1 MIPKIGQRF
10 SEKIMRQ
17 QETLMTPTR
26 SRAGSRRLR
35 AAALTVL
42 ALALVGCAD
51 ASRLDL
57 GERVPLREPPK
68 HTAEAGPALHEHQ
81 RILAAYGGAYHDPR
95 LEALISHTVERLV
108 AASEKPDL
116 RYKVTILNSPSVN
129 AFALPNG
136 QLYVTRGL
144 LALANDTSE
153 LASVLAHEMGHVI
166 ARHAAI
172 REEQLRQAELVSQVA
187 SDVFK
192 DPQVGA
198 LALAKN
204 KLALATFSRGQEL
217 EADGIG
223 VGISSRAGFDPNG
236 AVHFLTS
243 MARNAE
249 LRPAS
254 GGVDPRMLDFLAS
267 HPATPERIK
276 VAEANAKQY
285 TGATGAPAGEKD
297 KAAYLAAL
305 DGMVYGED
313 PGDGF
318 VRGRRFVHP
327 RLGFTFTAPETFAL
341 ENTAQAVLGVKDGG
355 GQALRV
361 DVVKVPAEQSLSDYL
376 VSGWIDNVDKESIEQ
391 LTVNGF
397 PTATAAAKG
406 DQWAF
411 RLYVLRYGNEVYRF
425 IFAAKHRSAEVDRAF
440 REAVNSFRRL
450 TPSEVEG
457 AKPLHL
463 KVVTM
468 GPRQSAADVAH
479 AMAVPDR
486 PLERFLILNGKSAA
500 DPPKPG
506 DQVKIIVE

>member
-1 MIPKIGQRF
+1 V
-10 SEKIMRQ
+10 
-17 QETLMTPTR
+17 L
-26 SRAGSRRLR
+26 
-35 AAALTVL
+35 L
-42 ALALVGCAD
+42 ALALLGCAD
-51 ASRLDL
+51 ASRLLD
-57 GERVPLREPPK
+57 GDRVPLREPAK
-68 HTAEAGPALHEHQ
+68 HASEAGPALREHQ

-95 LEALISHTVERLV
+95 LEGLIVQTVDRLV
-108 AASEKPDL
+108 ASSEKPDL

-136 QLYVTRGL
+136 QLYITRGL

-172 REEQLRQAELVSQVA
+172 REQQLRQAELVSQVA

-276 VAEANAKQY
+276 IAQANAKQY
-285 TGATGAPAGEKD
+285 AGTPGAEKD
-297 KAAYLAAL
+297 KAAYLATL

-318 VRGRRFVHP
+318 VRGRRFLHP
-327 RLGFTFTAPETFAL
+327 RLGFTFTAPEHFTL
-341 ENTAQAVLGVKDGG
+341 DNTAQAVLGVKEGG

-361 DVVKVPAEQSLSDYL
+361 DVVKVPAEQSLTDYL
-376 VSGWIDNVDKESIEQ
+376 VSGWIDNVDKDTVEQ
-391 LTVNGF
+391 LTVNDF
-397 PTATAAAKG
+397 PAATAAAKG

-411 RLYVLRYGNEVYRF
+411 RLYVVRFGNEVYRF
-425 IFAAKHRSAEVDRAF
+425 IFAAKQKSAELDRMF
-440 REAVNSFRRL
+440 REAVNTFRRL
-450 TPSEVEG
+450 SPAEIQS
-457 AKPLHL
+457 AKSLHL
-463 KVVTM
+463 KVVTVQ
-468 GPRQSAADVAH
+468 GESAEQLAAR
-479 AMAVPDR
+479 MAISDR
-486 PLERFLILNGKSAA
+486 RLERFLVLNGLKSG
-500 DPPKPG
+500 DPLKPG
-506 DQVKIIVE
+506 DQVKLVVE

>member
-1 MIPKIGQRF
+1 M
-10 SEKIMRQ
+10 
-17 QETLMTPTR
+17 R
-26 SRAGSRRLR
+26 SRAGSGSLG
-35 AAALTVL
+35 AAALAVL
-42 ALALVGCAD
+42 ALALFGCAE
-51 ASRLDL
+51 ATRLDL
-57 GERVPLREPPK
+57 GERVPLREPPAK
-68 HTAEAGPALHEHQ
+68 HTAEANPALREHQ
-81 RILAAYGGAYHDPR
+81 RILAAYGGAYHDAR

-116 RYKVTILNSPSVN
+116 RYRVTILNSPSVN

-153 LASVLAHEMGHVI
+153 LASVLSHEKGHVI

-204 KLALATFSRGQEL
+204 KLSLATFSRGQEL

-276 VAEANAKQY
+276 IAQANAKQY
-285 TGATGAPAGEKD
+285 ASETGGSGEKD
-297 KAAYLAAL
+297 KAAYLAGL

-318 VRGRRFVHP
+318 VRGRRFLHP
-327 RLGFTFTAPETFAL
+327 RLGFTFTAPETFTL

-355 GQALRV
+355 SQALRV
-361 DVVKVPAEQSLSDYL
+361 DVVKVPAEQSLADYL
-376 VSGWIDNVDKESIEQ
+376 VSGWIDNVDNDSIEQ

-397 PTATAAAKG
+397 PAATAAAKG
-406 DQWAF
+406 DPWAF
-411 RLYVLRYGNEVYRF
+411 RLYVVRFGNEVYRF
-425 IFAAKHRSAEVDRAF
+425 IFATKHKSAEVDRVF
-440 REAVNSFRRL
+440 REAVNTFRRL
-450 TPSEVEG
+450 TPEEVQV
-457 AKPLHL
+457 AKSLHL
-463 KVVTM
+463 KIVTM
-468 GPRQSAADVAH
+468 GRESAAEMARR
-479 AMAVPDR
+479 MAVPDR
-486 PLERFLILNGKSAA
+486 PLERFLILNGRTAA

-506 DQVKIIVE
+506 EQVKIIVE

>member
-1 MIPKIGQRF
+1 V
-10 SEKIMRQ
+10 
-17 QETLMTPTR
+17 TPTR
-26 SRAGSRRLR
+26 SRAGSGRLG
-35 AAALTVL
+35 AAALAVL
-42 ALALVGCAD
+42 ALALYGCAD
-51 ASRLDL
+51 AMRLDL
-57 GERVPLREPPK
+57 GERVPLREPPAK
-68 HTAEAGPALHEHQ
+68 HTVEASPALREHQ
-81 RILAAYGGAYHDPR
+81 RILTAYGGAYHDAR

-276 VAEANAKQY
+276 IAQANAKQY
-285 TGATGAPAGEKD
+285 TAETATAGEKD
-297 KAAYLAAL
+297 KAAYLAVL

-318 VRGRRFVHP
+318 VRGRRFLHP

-361 DVVKVPAEQSLSDYL
+361 DVVKVPAEQSLADYL

-391 LTVNGF
+391 LAVNGF
-397 PTATAAAKG
+397 PAATAAAKG

-411 RLYVLRYGNEVYRF
+411 RLYVVRFGNEVYRF
-425 IFAAKHRSAEVDRAF
+425 IFAAKHRSAEIDRVF

-450 TPSEVEG
+450 TPTEVQG
-457 AKPLHL
+457 AKSLHL
-463 KVVTM
+463 KTVTM
-468 GPRQSAADVAH
+468 GQESAAE
-479 AMAVPDR
+479 MARRMAIPDR
-486 PLERFLILNGKSAA
+486 PLERFLILNGRTAA

>member
-1 MIPKIGQRF
+1 M
-10 SEKIMRQ
+10 
-17 QETLMTPTR
+17 TLTR
-26 SRAGSRRLR
+26 SRAGCGRLGP
-35 AAALTVL
+35 AAALL
-42 ALALVGCAD
+42 ALSLLGCAD
-51 ASRLDL
+51 TARFVEGD
-57 GERVPLREPPK
+57 RVPLREPVK
-68 HTAEAGPALHEHQ
+68 HTAESGPTVREHQ
-81 RILAAYGGAYHDPR
+81 RILAAYGGVYRDEH
-95 LEALISHTVERLV
+95 LEALISQTVERLV

-116 RYKVTILNSPSVN
+116 RYKVTILNSPSIN

-172 REEQLRQAELVSQVA
+172 REQQLKQAELVSQVA

-204 KLALATFSRGQEL
+204 KLALATFSRGQEM

-223 VGISSRAGFDPNG
+223 VGISSRAGFDPDG

-249 LRPAS
+249 LRPAA
-254 GGVDPRMLDFLAS
+254 GGIDPRMLDFLAS

-276 VAEANAKQY
+276 IAEANAKQY
-285 TGATGAPAGEKD
+285 KGTTPGGGEKD
-297 KAAYLAAL
+297 KAAYLGAL

-313 PGDGF
+313 PGDGL
-318 VRGRRFVHP
+318 VRGRRFLHP
-327 RLGFTFTAPETFAL
+327 RLGFTFTAPENFTL
-341 ENTAQAVLGVKDGG
+341 DNTAQAVLGVKDGG

-376 VSGWIDNVDKESIEQ
+376 LSGWIDNVDKESIEQ

-397 PTATAAAKG
+397 TAATAAAKG

-411 RLYVLRYGNEVYRF
+411 RLYVVRFGNEVYRF
-425 IFAAKHRSAEVDRAF
+425 IFATKHKSADVDRMF
-440 REAVNSFRRL
+440 REAVNTFRRL
-450 TPSEVEG
+450 TPAEIQD

-463 KVVTM
+463 KVVTVERET
-468 GPRQSAADVAH
+468 PAE
-479 AMAVPDR
+479 MARRMAISDR
-486 PLERFLILNGKSAA
+486 PLERFLVLNGLKAGEQL
-500 DPPKPG
+500 KPG
-506 DQVKIIVE
+506 DPVKIVVE

>member
-1 MIPKIGQRF
+1 
-10 SEKIMRQ
+10 
-17 QETLMTPTR
+17 MTPTR
-26 SRAGSRRLR
+26 SRAGSGRLG
-35 AAALTVL
+35 AAALAVL
-42 ALALVGCAD
+42 ALALYGCAD
-51 ASRLDL
+51 AMRLDL
-57 GERVPLREPPK
+57 GERVPLREPPAK
-68 HTAEAGPALHEHQ
+68 HTVEASPALREHQ
-81 RILAAYGGAYHDPR
+81 RILTAYGGAYHDAR

-198 LALAKN
+198 LALARN

-276 VAEANAKQY
+276 IAQANAKQY
-285 TGATGAPAGEKD
+285 TAETATAGEKD
-297 KAAYLAAL
+297 KAAYLAVL

-318 VRGRRFVHP
+318 VRGRRFLHP

-361 DVVKVPAEQSLSDYL
+361 DVVKVPAEQSLADYL

-397 PTATAAAKG
+397 PAATAAAKG

-411 RLYVLRYGNEVYRF
+411 RLYVVRFGNEVYRF
-425 IFAAKHRSAEVDRAF
+425 IFAAKHRSAEIDRVF

-450 TPSEVEG
+450 TPTEVQG
-457 AKPLHL
+457 AKSLHL
-463 KVVTM
+463 KTVTM
-468 GPRQSAADVAH
+468 GQESAAE
-479 AMAVPDR
+479 MARRMAIPDR
-486 PLERFLILNGKSAA
+486 PLERFLILNGRTAA

>member
-1 MIPKIGQRF
+1 V
-10 SEKIMRQ
+10 
-17 QETLMTPTR
+17 TPTR
-26 SRAGSRRLR
+26 SRAGSGRLG
-35 AAALTVL
+35 AAALAVL
-42 ALALVGCAD
+42 ALALYGCAD
-51 ASRLDL
+51 AMRLDL
-57 GERVPLREPPK
+57 GERVPLREPPAK
-68 HTAEAGPALHEHQ
+68 HTVEASPALREHQ
-81 RILAAYGGAYHDPR
+81 RILTAYGGAYHDAR

-276 VAEANAKQY
+276 IAQANAKQY
-285 TGATGAPAGEKD
+285 AANGAGERD
-297 KAAYLAAL
+297 KATYLADI
-305 DGMVYGED
+305 DGLTYGED
-313 PGDGF
+313 PGDGL
-318 VRGRRFVHP
+318 VRGRRFLHP
-327 RLGFTFTAPETFAL
+327 RLGFTFTAPEGFVL
-341 ENTAQAVLGVKDGG
+341 DNTSQAVLGVKDGG
-355 GQALRV
+355 AQALRV
-361 DVVKVPAEQSLSDYL
+361 DVVRVPADQSLGDYL
-376 VSGWIDNVDKESIEQ
+376 VSGWIENIDKETIEQ

-397 PTATAAAKG
+397 PAATAAAKG
-406 DQWAF
+406 DQWTF
-411 RLYVLRYGNEVYRF
+411 RLYVMRFGTDVYRF
-425 IFAAKHRSAEVDRAF
+425 IFATKQRSADLDRTF
-440 REAVNSFRRL
+440 REAVNTFRRL
-450 TPSEVEG
+450 SPAEIQG

-463 KVVTM
+463 KLVSV
-468 GPRQSAADVAH
+468 GPNDSVETLAH
-479 AMAVPDR
+479 RMAVGDR
-486 PLERFLILNGKSAA
+486 PLERFLVLNELTAGQTL
-500 DPPKPG
+500 KPG
-506 DQVKIIVE
+506 DQVKIVVE

>member
-1 MIPKIGQRF
+1 
-10 SEKIMRQ
+10 
-17 QETLMTPTR
+17 MTPTR
-26 SRAGSRRLR
+26 SRAGSGRL
-35 AAALTVL
+35 AALAVLGL
-42 ALALVGCAD
+42 ALFGCAE
-51 ASRLDL
+51 ATRLDL
-57 GERVPLREPPK
+57 GERVPLREPPAK
-68 HTAEAGPALHEHQ
+68 HTAEAGPAIREHQ
-81 RILAAYGGAYHDPR
+81 RILAAYGGAYHDAR
-95 LEALISHTVERLV
+95 LEALIGHTVERLV

-144 LALANDTSE
+144 LVLANDTSE

-243 MARNAE
+243 MARSAE

-254 GGVDPRMLDFLAS
+254 GGLDPRMLDFLAS

-276 VAEANAKQY
+276 IAQANAKQY
-285 TGATGAPAGEKD
+285 AGETGASGEKD
-297 KAAYLAAL
+297 KTAYLATL

-318 VRGRRFVHP
+318 VRGRRFLHP
-327 RLGFTFTAPETFAL
+327 RLGFTFTAPETFTL

-361 DVVKVPAEQSLSDYL
+361 DVVKVPTEQSLADYL
-376 VSGWIDNVDKESIEQ
+376 VSGWIDNVDKDSIEQ
-391 LTVNGF
+391 FTVNGF
-397 PTATAAAKG
+397 PAATAAAKG

-411 RLYVLRYGNEVYRF
+411 RLYVVRFGNEVYRF
-425 IFAAKHRSAEVDRAF
+425 IFAAKHKSAEVDRVF
-440 REAVNSFRRL
+440 RDTVNTFRRL
-450 TPSEVEG
+450 TTAEVQG
-457 AKPLHL
+457 AKSLHL
-463 KVVTM
+463 KIVTM
-468 GPRQSAADVAH
+468 APGQSAAEVARR
-479 AMAVPDR
+479 MVVPDR
-486 PLERFLILNGKSAA
+486 PLERFLVLNGRSVA
-500 DPPKPG
+500 DPPKAG
-506 DQVKIIVE
+506 DRVKIVVE

>member
-1 MIPKIGQRF
+1 
-10 SEKIMRQ
+10 
-17 QETLMTPTR
+17 MTSTR
-26 SRAGSRRLR
+26 SRADSGRRGL
-35 AAALTVL
+35 ATLAVL
-42 ALALVGCAD
+42 ALAFVLVGCEA
-51 ASRLDL
+51 ATRLDL
-57 GERVPLREPPK
+57 GESVPLREPVKRSP
-68 HTAEAGPALHEHQ
+68 EAGPTVREHQ
-81 RILAAYGGAYHDPR
+81 RILAAYGGVYHDAR
-95 LEALISHTVERLV
+95 LETLISHTVERLV
-108 AASEKPDL
+108 AASEKPEL
-116 RYKVTILNSPSVN
+116 HYKVTILNSPSVN

-276 VAEANAKQY
+276 IAEANAKQY
-285 TGATGAPAGEKD
+285 TTTGGPAGEKD
-297 KAAYLAAL
+297 KAAYLGTL

-318 VRGRRFVHP
+318 VRGRRFLHP
-327 RLGFTFTAPETFAL
+327 RLGFTFTAPENFTL
-341 ENTAQAVLGVKDGG
+341 ENTAQAVLGVRSGG

-361 DVVKVPAEQSLSDYL
+361 DVVKVPPEQSLADYL
-376 VSGWIDNVDKESIEQ
+376 VSGWIDNVDKESVEQ
-391 LTVNGF
+391 LTINEF
-397 PTATAAAKG
+397 TAATAAAKG

-411 RLYVLRYGNEVYRF
+411 RLYVVRFGNEVYRF
-425 IFAAKHRSAEVDRAF
+425 IFASKHKSAEIDRTF
-440 REAVNSFRRL
+440 REAVNTFRRL
-450 TPSEVEG
+450 TPEEVQG

-468 GPRQSAADVAH
+468 DASAAEMARR
-479 AMAVPDR
+479 MAVSDR
-486 PLERFLILNGKSAA
+486 PLERFLILNGRSAG

>member
-1 MIPKIGQRF
+1 
-10 SEKIMRQ
+10 
-17 QETLMTPTR
+17 MTSTR
-26 SRAGSRRLR
+26 SRAESGRRGL
-35 AAALTVL
+35 ATLVAL
-42 ALALVGCAD
+42 ALAFVLVGCEA
-51 ASRLDL
+51 ATRLDL
-57 GERVPLREPPK
+57 GESVPLREPVKRSP
-68 HTAEAGPALHEHQ
+68 EAGPAIREHQ
-81 RILAAYGGAYHDPR
+81 RILAAYGGVYHDAR
-95 LEALISHTVERLV
+95 LETLISHTVERLV
-108 AASEKPDL
+108 AASEKPEL
-116 RYKVTILNSPSVN
+116 HYKVTILNSPSVN

-276 VAEANAKQY
+276 IAEANAKQY
-285 TGATGAPAGEKD
+285 ATTGGPAGEKD
-297 KAAYLAAL
+297 KVAYLATL

-318 VRGRRFVHP
+318 VRGRRFLHP
-327 RLGFTFTAPETFAL
+327 RLGFTFTAPENFTL
-341 ENTAQAVLGVKDGG
+341 ENTAQAVLGVKSGG

-361 DVVKVPAEQSLSDYL
+361 DVVKVPPEQSLADYL
-376 VSGWIDNVDKESIEQ
+376 VSGWIDNVDKESVEQ
-391 LTVNGF
+391 LTINDF
-397 PTATAAAKG
+397 TAATASAKG
-406 DQWAF
+406 DQWVF
-411 RLYVLRYGNEVYRF
+411 RLYVVRFGNEVYRF
-425 IFAAKHRSAEVDRAF
+425 IFASKHKSAEFDRTF
-440 REAVNSFRRL
+440 REAVNTFRRL
-450 TPSEVEG
+450 SPEEVQG

-468 GPRQSAADVAH
+468 DASAAEMARR
-479 AMAVPDR
+479 MAVSDR
-486 PLERFLILNGKSAA
+486 PLERFLILNGRTAA
-500 DPPKPG
+500 DPPKQG
-506 DQVKIIVE
+506 DQVKLIVE

>member
-1 MIPKIGQRF
+1 
-10 SEKIMRQ
+10 
-17 QETLMTPTR
+17 MTPTR
-26 SRAGSRRLR
+26 IRAGSGRLG
-35 AAALTVL
+35 AAALAVV
-42 ALALVGCAD
+42 ALALFGCAE
-51 ASRLDL
+51 ATRLDL
-57 GERVPLREPPK
+57 GERVPLREPPAK
-68 HTAEAGPALHEHQ
+68 HTAEAAPALREHQ
-81 RILAAYGGAYHDPR
+81 RILAAYGGAYHDAR

-276 VAEANAKQY
+276 IAQANAKQY
-285 TGATGAPAGEKD
+285 TAETATAGEKD
-297 KAAYLAAL
+297 KAAYLATL

-318 VRGRRFVHP
+318 VRGRRFLHP

-361 DVVKVPAEQSLSDYL
+361 DVAKVPAEQSLADYL

-397 PTATAAAKG
+397 PAATAAAKG

-411 RLYVLRYGNEVYRF
+411 RLYVVRFGNEVYRF
-425 IFAAKHRSAEVDRAF
+425 IFAAKHRSAEIDRVF

-450 TPSEVEG
+450 TPTEVQG
-457 AKPLHL
+457 AKSLHL
-463 KVVTM
+463 KTVTM
-468 GPRQSAADVAH
+468 GQESAAE
-479 AMAVPDR
+479 MARRMAIPDR
-486 PLERFLILNGKSAA
+486 PLERFLILNGRTAA

>member
-1 MIPKIGQRF
+1 M
-10 SEKIMRQ
+10 
-17 QETLMTPTR
+17 TLTR
-26 SRAGSRRLR
+26 GRAERGGRGFASL
-35 AAALTVL
+35 AVL
-42 ALALVGCAD
+42 ALALLLVGCEA
-51 ASRLDL
+51 ATRLDL

-68 HTAEAGPALHEHQ
+68 HAADAGPAVREHQ
-81 RILAAYGGAYHDPR
+81 RILAAYGGVYHDAR
-95 LEALISHTVERLV
+95 LEALITHTVDRLV

-254 GGVDPRMLDFLAS
+254 GGVDPHMLDFLAS

-276 VAEANAKQY
+276 IAEANAKQY
-285 TGATGAPAGEKD
+285 TRAGGPSGEKD
-297 KAAYLAAL
+297 KAAYLATL
-305 DGMVYGED
+305 DGMAYGED
-313 PGDGF
+313 PSDGF
-318 VRGRRFVHP
+318 VRGRRFLHP
-327 RLGFTFTAPETFAL
+327 RLGFTFTAPENFTL
-341 ENTAQAVLGVKDGG
+341 ENTAQAVLGVKSGG
-355 GQALRV
+355 GQAMRV
-361 DVVKVPAEQSLSDYL
+361 DVVKVPAEQSLADYL
-376 VSGWIDNVDKESIEQ
+376 MSGWIDNVDKDSIEE
-391 LTVNGF
+391 LTINDF
-397 PTATAAAKG
+397 HAATAGAKG
-406 DQWAF
+406 DEWAF
-411 RLYVLRYGNEVYRF
+411 RLYVVRFGNEVYRF
-425 IFAAKHRSAEVDRAF
+425 IFATKHKSADVDRTF
-440 REAVNSFRRL
+440 RESVNTFRRL
-450 TPSEVEG
+450 TPEEVQG

-468 GPRQSAADVAH
+468 DASAAE
-479 AMAVPDR
+479 MARRMTVPDR
-486 PLERFLILNGKSAA
+486 PLERFLILNGRTAA
-500 DPPKPG
+500 DPPKSG

>member
-1 MIPKIGQRF
+1 V
-10 SEKIMRQ
+10 
-17 QETLMTPTR
+17 L
-26 SRAGSRRLR
+26 A
-35 AAALTVL
+35 VL
-42 ALALVGCAD
+42 ALAFALAGCEA
-51 ASRLDL
+51 ANRLDL
-57 GERVPLREPPK
+57 GERVPLREPTK
-68 HTAEAGPALHEHQ
+68 HTAETGPTVREHQ
-81 RILAAYGGAYHDPR
+81 RILAAYGGAYRDAR
-95 LEALISHTVERLV
+95 LEGLIGHTVDRLV

-116 RYKVTILNSPSVN
+116 RYKVTLLNSPSVN

-243 MARNAE
+243 MSRNAE

-276 VAEANAKQY
+276 IAQANAKQY
-285 TGATGAPAGEKD
+285 SATGAEKD
-297 KAAYLAAL
+297 KMTYLAAL

-318 VRGRRFVHP
+318 VRGRRFLHP
-327 RLGFTFTAPETFAL
+327 RLAFTFTAPEHFTL
-341 ENTAQAVLGVKDGG
+341 ENTAQAVLGVREGG

-361 DVVKVPAEQSLSDYL
+361 DVVKVPPEQSLTDYL
-376 VSGWIDNVDKESIEQ
+376 VSGWIDNVDKESVEELRI
-391 LTVNGF
+391 NDF
-397 PTATAAAKG
+397 PAATAAAKG
-406 DQWAF
+406 DQWTF
-411 RLYVLRYGNEVYRF
+411 RLYVVRFGNEVYRF
-425 IFAAKHRSAEVDRAF
+425 IFATKHKSAELERTL
-440 REAVNSFRRL
+440 RETVNTFRRL
-450 TPSEVEG
+450 TPAEIQG
-457 AKPLHL
+457 AKSLHL
-463 KVVTM
+463 KIVTM
-468 GPRQSAADVAH
+468 EPGENAAEMARR
-479 AMAVPDR
+479 MAVPDR
-486 PLERFLILNGKSAA
+486 PLERFLILNGHTAA
-500 DPPKPG
+500 NPPKPG
-506 DQVKIIVE
+506 DQVKIVVE

>member
-1 MIPKIGQRF
+1 V
-10 SEKIMRQ
+10 
-17 QETLMTPTR
+17 TPTR
-26 SRAGSRRLR
+26 SRAGSGRL
-35 AAALTVL
+35 AALAVF
-42 ALALVGCAD
+42 ALALFGCAE
-51 ASRLDL
+51 ATRFDL
-57 GERVPLREPPK
+57 GERVPLREPPAK
-68 HTAEAGPALHEHQ
+68 HAAEAGPAVREHQ
-81 RILAAYGGAYHDPR
+81 RILAAYGGAYHDAR
-95 LEALISHTVERLV
+95 LEALITHTVERLV

-223 VGISSRAGFDPNG
+223 VGISSRAGFDPSG

-249 LRPAS
+249 MRPAS

-276 VAEANAKQY
+276 IAQANAKQY
-285 TGATGAPAGEKD
+285 AGDTGGAGEKD
-297 KAAYLAAL
+297 KAAYLGAL

-318 VRGRRFVHP
+318 VRGRRFLHP
-327 RLGFTFTAPETFAL
+327 RLGFTFTAPETFSL

-361 DVVKVPAEQSLSDYL
+361 DVVKVPAEQSLADYL
-376 VSGWIDNVDKESIEQ
+376 VSGWIDNVDRESIEQ
-391 LTVNGF
+391 LSVNGF
-397 PTATAAAKG
+397 PAATAAAKG

-411 RLYVLRYGNEVYRF
+411 RLYVVRFGNEIYRF
-425 IFAAKHRSAEVDRAF
+425 IFAAKHKSAEIDRVF
-440 REAVNSFRRL
+440 RETVNTFRRL
-450 TPSEVEG
+450 TPTEVQG
-457 AKPLHL
+457 AKSLHL

-468 GPRQSAADVAH
+468 DGSAAE
-479 AMAVPDR
+479 MARRMVVPDR
-486 PLERFLILNGKSAA
+486 ALERFLVLNGRSVA

>member
-1 MIPKIGQRF
+1 M
-10 SEKIMRQ
+10 
-17 QETLMTPTR
+17 
-26 SRAGSRRLR
+26 
-35 AAALTVL
+35 
-42 ALALVGCAD
+42 
-51 ASRLDL
+51 
-57 GERVPLREPPK
+57 
-68 HTAEAGPALHEHQ
+68 
-81 RILAAYGGAYHDPR
+81 
-95 LEALISHTVERLV
+95 
-108 AASEKPDL
+108 
-116 RYKVTILNSPSVN
+116 TILNGPSVT

-243 MARNAE
+243 MSRNAE

-276 VAEANAKQY
+276 IAQANTKQY
-285 TGATGAPAGEKD
+285 TRPAGAAGDED
-297 KAAYLAAL
+297 KATSLATHYSTA
-305 DGMVYGED
+305 DDRD

-318 VRGRRFVHP
+318 VRGRRFLHP
-327 RLGFTFTAPETFAL
+327 RLAFTFTAPEHFTL
-341 ENTAQAVLGVKDGG
+341 ENTAQAVLGVREGG

-361 DVVKVPAEQSLSDYL
+361 DVVKVPAEQSLTDYL
-376 VSGWIDNVDKESIEQ
+376 VSGWIDNVDKESVEQ
-391 LTVNGF
+391 LTINDF
-397 PTATAAAKG
+397 PAATAAAKG

-411 RLYVLRYGNEVYRF
+411 RLYVVRFGNEVYRF
-425 IFAAKHRSAEVDRAF
+425 IFATKHKSAEVDRTF
-440 REAVNSFRRL
+440 RETVNTFRRL
-450 TPSEVEG
+450 TPTEIQG
-457 AKPLHL
+457 AKSLHL

-468 GPRQSAADVAH
+468 EQGESAAEMARR
-479 AMAVPDR
+479 MAVPDR
-486 PLERFLILNGKSAA
+486 PLERFLILNGRSAA

-506 DQVKIIVE
+506 DQVKIVVE

>member
-1 MIPKIGQRF
+1 V
-10 SEKIMRQ
+10 
-17 QETLMTPTR
+17 L
-26 SRAGSRRLR
+26 
-35 AAALTVL
+35 L
-42 ALALVGCAD
+42 ALALLGCAD
-51 ASRLDL
+51 ATRLVETD
-57 GERVPLREPPK
+57 RVPLREPVK
-68 HTAEAGPALHEHQ
+68 RTAESGPTLREHQ
-81 RILAAYGGAYHDPR
+81 RILAAYGGAYRDER
-95 LEALISHTVERLV
+95 LEALISQTVERLV

-116 RYKVTILNSPSVN
+116 RYKVTILNSPSIN

-172 REEQLRQAELVSQVA
+172 REQQLRQAEVVSQVA

-204 KLALATFSRGQEL
+204 KLALATFSRGQEM

-223 VGISSRAGFDPNG
+223 VGISSRAGFDPDG

-254 GGVDPRMLDFLAS
+254 GGVDPRILDFLAS

-276 VAEANAKQY
+276 IAEANAKQY
-285 TGATGAPAGEKD
+285 KSTTSGGEKD
-297 KAAYLAAL
+297 KATYLATL

-313 PGDGF
+313 PGDGL
-318 VRGRRFVHP
+318 VRGRRFLHP
-327 RLGFTFTAPETFAL
+327 RLGFTFTAPETFTL

-376 VSGWIDNVDKESIEQ
+376 LSGWIDNVDKESIEQ

-397 PTATAAAKG
+397 PAATAAAKG

-411 RLYVLRYGNEVYRF
+411 RLYVVRFGSEVYRF
-425 IFAAKHRSAEVDRAF
+425 IFAAKHKSAEIDRMF

-450 TPSEVEG
+450 TPTEIQG
-457 AKPLHL
+457 AKSLHL
-463 KVVTM
+463 KVVTVQ
-468 GPRQSAADVAH
+468 GESPAE
-479 AMAVPDR
+479 MARRMAISDR
-486 PLERFLILNGKSAA
+486 PLERFLVLNGLKAG
-500 DPPKPG
+500 DQLKPG
-506 DQVKIIVE
+506 DQVKVVVE

>member
-1 MIPKIGQRF
+1 
-10 SEKIMRQ
+10 
-17 QETLMTPTR
+17 MTTR
-26 SRAGSRRLR
+26 NRAGSGRVTV
-35 AAALTVL
+35 AALAVL
-42 ALALVGCAD
+42 ALALAGCAE
-51 ASRLDL
+51 ATRLDL
-57 GERVPLREPPK
+57 GERVPLREPSAK
-68 HTAEAGPALHEHQ
+68 HAPEAAPAVREHQ
-81 RILAAYGGAYHDPR
+81 RILAAYGGAYRDAR

-223 VGISSRAGFDPNG
+223 VGISSRAGFDPSG

-276 VAEANAKQY
+276 IAQANAKQY
-285 TGATGAPAGEKD
+285 TGETGTAGEKD
-297 KAAYLAAL
+297 KAAYLATL

-318 VRGRRFVHP
+318 VRGRRFLHP
-327 RLGFTFTAPETFAL
+327 RLGFTFTAPETFTL
-341 ENTAQAVLGVKDGG
+341 ENTAQAVLGVKEGG

-361 DVVKVPAEQSLSDYL
+361 DVVKVPAEQSLADYL

-397 PTATAAAKG
+397 AAATAAAKG

-411 RLYVLRYGNEVYRF
+411 RLYVVRYGNEVYRF
-425 IFAAKHRSAEVDRAF
+425 IFAAKHRNAESDRVF

-450 TPSEVEG
+450 TTAEVQG
-457 AKPLHL
+457 AKSLHL
-463 KVVTM
+463 KTVTM
-468 GPRQSAADVAH
+468 GQESAAE
-479 AMAVPDR
+479 MARRMVVPDR
-486 PLERFLILNGKSAA
+486 PLERFLILNGRTVG

>member
-1 MIPKIGQRF
+1 V
-10 SEKIMRQ
+10 
-17 QETLMTPTR
+17 TPTR
-26 SRAGSRRLR
+26 SRAGSGSLR
-35 AAALTVL
+35 VAALAVL
-42 ALALVGCAD
+42 ALALFGCAE
-51 ASRLDL
+51 ATRLDL
-57 GERVPLREPPK
+57 GERVPLREPPAK
-68 HTAEAGPALHEHQ
+68 HTAEPNPAQREHQ
-81 RILAAYGGAYHDPR
+81 RILAAYGGAYHDAR

-204 KLALATFSRGQEL
+204 KLSLATFSRGQEL

-243 MARNAE
+243 MSRNAE

-276 VAEANAKQY
+276 IAQANAKQY
-285 TGATGAPAGEKD
+285 ASETGGAGEKD
-297 KAAYLAAL
+297 KAAYLAGL

-318 VRGRRFVHP
+318 VRGRRFLHP
-327 RLGFTFTAPETFAL
+327 RLGFTFTAPETFTL

-355 GQALRV
+355 SQALRV
-361 DVVKVPAEQSLSDYL
+361 DVVKVPAEQSLADYL
-376 VSGWIDNVDKESIEQ
+376 VSGWIDNVDKDSIEQ

-397 PTATAAAKG
+397 PAATAAAKG
-406 DQWAF
+406 DPWAF
-411 RLYVLRYGNEVYRF
+411 RLYVVRFGNEVYRF
-425 IFAAKHRSAEVDRAF
+425 IFATKHKSAEVDRVF
-440 REAVNSFRRL
+440 REAVNTFRRL
-450 TPSEVEG
+450 TPEEVQG
-457 AKPLHL
+457 AKSLHL
-463 KVVTM
+463 KIVTM
-468 GPRQSAADVAH
+468 GRESAAEVARR
-479 AMAVPDR
+479 MAVPDR
-486 PLERFLILNGKSAA
+486 PLERFLILNGRTAA

-506 DQVKIIVE
+506 EQVKIIVE

>member
-1 MIPKIGQRF
+1 
-10 SEKIMRQ
+10 
-17 QETLMTPTR
+17 MTPTC
-26 SRAGSRRLR
+26 SRAGSGRLR
-35 AAALTVL
+35 AWATL
-42 ALALVGCAD
+42 ALLAFALAACAD

-68 HTAEAGPALHEHQ
+68 HTAEAGPTVREHQ

-95 LEALISHTVERLV
+95 LEALITHTVERLV

-236 AVHFLTS
+236 AVNFLTS

-254 GGVDPRMLDFLAS
+254 GGVDPHMLDFLAS

-276 VAEANAKQY
+276 VARANAKQY
-285 TGATGAPAGEKD
+285 ADTTGSIGEKD
-297 KAAYLAAL
+297 KAAYLATI

-313 PGDGF
+313 PGDGL
-318 VRGRRFVHP
+318 VRGRRFLHP
-327 RLGFTFTAPETFAL
+327 RLGFTFTAPENFTL
-341 ENTAQAVLGVKDGG
+341 ENTSQAVLGVKEGG

-361 DVVKVPAEQSLSDYL
+361 DVVKVPPEQSLADYL
-376 VSGWIDNVDKESIEQ
+376 VSGWIDNVDKETIEQ
-391 LTVNGF
+391 LTINDF
-397 PTATAAAKG
+397 PAATAAAKG

-411 RLYVLRYGNEVYRF
+411 RLYVVRFGNNEVYRF
-425 IFAAKHRSAEVDRAF
+425 IFAAKHKSADVDRAF
-440 REAVNSFRRL
+440 RETVNSFRRL
-450 TPSEVEG
+450 TPSEIQD

-463 KVVTM
+463 KVMTM
-468 GPRQSAADVAH
+468 GPHESAAEMA
-479 AMAVPDR
+479 AQMAVPDR
-486 PLERFLILNGKSAA
+486 RLERFLILNGKTVAE
-500 DPPKPG
+500 PPKPG
-506 DQVKIIVE
+506 DQVKVIVE

>member
-1 MIPKIGQRF
+1 VTR
-10 SEKIMRQ
+10 
-17 QETLMTPTR
+17 TR
-26 SRAGSRRLR
+26 SHATGRL
-35 AAALTVL
+35 AALAVL
-42 ALALVGCAD
+42 ALVLAGCAD
-51 ASRLDL
+51 ATRLDL
-57 GERVPLREPPK
+57 GERVPLREPPAK
-68 HTAEAGPALHEHQ
+68 PTAEAGPAIREHQ
-81 RILAAYGGAYHDPR
+81 RILAAYGGAYHDAR

-276 VAEANAKQY
+276 IAQANAKQY
-285 TGATGAPAGEKD
+285 SSETATAGEKD

-305 DGMVYGED
+305 DNMVYGED

-318 VRGRRFVHP
+318 VRGRRFLHP
-327 RLGFTFTAPETFAL
+327 RLGFTFTAPETFTL

-355 GQALRV
+355 SQALRV
-361 DVVKVPAEQSLSDYL
+361 DVVKVPAEQSLADYL

-397 PTATAAAKG
+397 PAATAAAEG

-411 RLYVLRYGNEVYRF
+411 RLYVVRFGNEVYRF
-425 IFAAKHRSAEVDRAF
+425 IFAAKHKSADIDRVF
-440 REAVNSFRRL
+440 RETVNTFRRL
-450 TPSEVEG
+450 TPAEVQG
-457 AKPLHL
+457 AKSLHL
-463 KVVTM
+463 KLVTM
-468 GPRQSAADVAH
+468 GPGQSAADVARR
-479 AMAVPDR
+479 MVVPDR
-486 PLERFLILNGKSAA
+486 PLERFLILNGRSAA
-500 DPPKPG
+500 DPPRPG

>member
-1 MIPKIGQRF
+1 V
-10 SEKIMRQ
+10 
-17 QETLMTPTR
+17 L
-26 SRAGSRRLR
+26 
-35 AAALTVL
+35 L

-51 ASRLDL
+51 TARFVEGD
-57 GERVPLREPPK
+57 RVPLREPVK
-68 HTAEAGPALHEHQ
+68 HTAENTPTLREHQ
-81 RILAAYGGAYHDPR
+81 RILAAYGGVYHDER
-95 LEALISHTVERLV
+95 LEALISQTVERLV

-116 RYKVTILNSPSVN
+116 RYKVTILNSPSIN

-172 REEQLRQAELVSQVA
+172 REQQLRQAELVSQVA

-204 KLALATFSRGQEL
+204 KLALATFSRGQEM

-223 VGISSRAGFDPNG
+223 VGISSRAGFDPEG
-236 AVHFLTS
+236 AVRFLTS

-249 LRPAS
+249 LRPAA

-276 VAEANAKQY
+276 IAEANAKQY
-285 TGATGAPAGEKD
+285 KGTTPGGGEKD
-297 KAAYLAAL
+297 KAVYLAAL

-313 PGDGF
+313 PGDGL
-318 VRGRRFVHP
+318 VRGRRFLHP
-327 RLGFTFTAPETFAL
+327 RLGFTFTAPENFTL
-341 ENTAQAVLGVKDGG
+341 DNTAQAVLGVKDGG

-376 VSGWIDNVDKESIEQ
+376 LSGWIDNVDKESIEQ
-391 LTVNGF
+391 FTVNGF
-397 PTATAAAKG
+397 SAATAAAKG

-411 RLYVLRYGNEVYRF
+411 RLYVVRFGNEVYRF
-425 IFAAKHRSAEVDRAF
+425 IFAAKHKSADLDRIF
-440 REAVNSFRRL
+440 RDAVNTFRRL
-450 TPSEVEG
+450 SPAEIQG

-463 KVVTM
+463 RVVTLERETPAEM
-468 GPRQSAADVAH
+468 AH
-479 AMAVPDR
+479 RMAVSDR
-486 PLERFLILNGKSAA
+486 PLERFLVLNGLKAG
-500 DPPKPG
+500 DQLKPG
-506 DQVKIIVE
+506 DEVKIVVE

>member
-1 MIPKIGQRF
+1 M
-10 SEKIMRQ
+10 
-17 QETLMTPTR
+17 L
-26 SRAGSRRLR
+26 
-35 AAALTVL
+35 L
-42 ALALVGCAD
+42 ALALLGCAD
-51 ASRLDL
+51 ATRLLD
-57 GERVPLREPPK
+57 GDRVPLREPAK
-68 HTAEAGPALHEHQ
+68 HAPEAGPALREHQ

-95 LEALISHTVERLV
+95 LEGLIVQTVDRLV

-136 QLYVTRGL
+136 QLYATRGL

-172 REEQLRQAELVSQVA
+172 REQQLRQAELVSQVA

-276 VAEANAKQY
+276 IAQANAKQY
-285 TGATGAPAGEKD
+285 AGTPGAEKD
-297 KAAYLAAL
+297 KAAYLATL

-318 VRGRRFVHP
+318 VRGRRFLHP
-327 RLGFTFTAPETFAL
+327 RLGFTFTAPEHFTL
-341 ENTAQAVLGVKDGG
+341 DNTAQAVLGVKEGG

-361 DVVKVPAEQSLSDYL
+361 DVVKVPAEQSLTDYL
-376 VSGWIDNVDKESIEQ
+376 VSGWIDNVDKDTVEE
-391 LTVNGF
+391 LTVNDF
-397 PTATAAAKG
+397 PAATAAAKG

-411 RLYVLRYGNEVYRF
+411 RLYVVRFGNEVYRF
-425 IFAAKHRSAEVDRAF
+425 IFAAKQKSAELDRMF
-440 REAVNSFRRL
+440 REAVNTFRRL
-450 TPSEVEG
+450 SPAEIQG
-457 AKPLHL
+457 AKSLHL
-463 KVVTM
+463 KVVTVQ
-468 GPRQSAADVAH
+468 GESAEQIAAR
-479 AMAVPDR
+479 MAISDR
-486 PLERFLILNGKSAA
+486 RLERFLVLNGLKSG
-500 DPPKPG
+500 DPLKPG
-506 DQVKIIVE
+506 DQVKIVVE

>member
-1 MIPKIGQRF
+1 
-10 SEKIMRQ
+10 MRS
-17 QETLMTPTR
+17 TR
-26 SRAGSRRLR
+26 SGTGSGRRGRAVL
-35 AAALTVL
+35 AVL
-42 ALALVGCAD
+42 ALAFILAGCEA
-51 ASRLDL
+51 ATRLDL
-57 GERVPLREPPK
+57 GERVPLREPTK
-68 HTAEAGPALHEHQ
+68 HTAETGPTVREHQ
-81 RILAAYGGAYHDPR
+81 RILAAYGGVYHDPR
-95 LEALISHTVERLV
+95 LEGLITHTVERLV

-116 RYKVTILNSPSVN
+116 RYKVTILNAPSVN

-243 MARNAE
+243 MSRNAE

-276 VAEANAKQY
+276 IAQANAKQY
-285 TGATGAPAGEKD
+285 TGSAGAAGEKD
-297 KAAYLAAL
+297 KATYLATL

-318 VRGRRFVHP
+318 VRGRRFLHP
-327 RLGFTFTAPETFAL
+327 RLAFTFTAPEHFTL
-341 ENTAQAVLGVKDGG
+341 ENTAQAVLGVREGG

-361 DVVKVPAEQSLSDYL
+361 DVVKVPAEQSLTDYL
-376 VSGWIDNVDKESIEQ
+376 VSGWIDNVDKESVEQ
-391 LTVNGF
+391 LTINDF
-397 PTATAAAKG
+397 PAATAAAKG

-411 RLYVLRYGNEVYRF
+411 RLYVVRFGNEVYRF
-425 IFAAKHRSAEVDRAF
+425 IFATKHKSAELDRTF
-440 REAVNSFRRL
+440 RETVNTFRRL
-450 TPSEVEG
+450 TPTEIQG
-457 AKPLHL
+457 AKSLHL

-468 GPRQSAADVAH
+468 EPGENAAEMARR
-479 AMAVPDR
+479 MAVPDR
-486 PLERFLILNGKSAA
+486 PLERFLILNGRSAA

-506 DQVKIIVE
+506 DQVKIVVE

>member
-1 MIPKIGQRF
+1 LAGV
-10 SEKIMRQ
+10 
-17 QETLMTPTR
+17 TPTR
-26 SRAGSRRLR
+26 NGTARRRLGP
-35 AAALTVL
+35 AAAAL
-42 ALALVGCAD
+42 ALALFGCAD
-51 ASRLDL
+51 AARLDF
-57 GERVPLREPPK
+57 GEHVPLREQPK
-68 HTAEAGPALHEHQ
+68 VAAETGPTLREHQ
-81 RILAAYGGAYHDPR
+81 RILAAYGGAYPDAH
-95 LEALISHTVERLV
+95 LEALIGQTVDRLV
-108 AASEKPDL
+108 AVSEKPDL

-153 LASVLAHEMGHVI
+153 LASVLSHEMGHVI

-223 VGISSRAGFDPNG
+223 VGISSRAGFDPYG
-236 AVHFLTS
+236 AVRFLTS

-254 GGVDPRMLDFLAS
+254 GGADPRMLDFLAT

-285 TGATGAPAGEKD
+285 PATSGGETD
-297 KAAYLAAL
+297 KAAYLASL

-318 VRGRRFVHP
+318 VRGRRFLHP
-327 RLGFTFTAPETFAL
+327 RLGFTFTAPESFVL
-341 ENTAQAVLGVKDGG
+341 DNTSQAVLGVKDGG

-361 DVVKVPAEQSLSDYL
+361 DVVKVPAEQSLQDYL
-376 VSGWIDNVDKESIEQ
+376 VSGWIDNVDKDSIEQ

-397 PTATAAAKG
+397 PAATGAAKG

-411 RLYVLRYGNEVYRF
+411 RLYVVRFGRDVYRF
-425 IFAAKHRSAEVDRAF
+425 IFATKQRSAELDRVF
-440 REAVNSFRRL
+440 RESVNTFRRM
-450 TPSEVEG
+450 TPEEIAN

-463 KVVTM
+463 KVVTVQ
-468 GPRQSAADVAH
+468 PHETAEQLAAR
-479 AMAVPDR
+479 MAVPDR
-486 PLERFLILNGKSAA
+486 RLERFLVLNGRRAGA
-500 DPPKPG
+500 PLKPG
-506 DQVKIIVE
+506 EQLKLVVE